1 MIEQMTQNNSSRH
14 RSYVV
19 YGVYIAVFLLLGI
32 AAGSGA
38 VAAAPESTVNVS
50 STPAEPIQ
58 PGETFTFDISMTNT
72 GSENGTVTD
81 IRVQDEPEGVTATD
95 PPLQIRGLTPGET
108 VTETV
113 SVSVGDNVSN
123 GEYALTAYGA
133 VAESQTD
140 TTHVNFTVDDRS
152 SLNVSLD
159 PAVVTA
165 GKNTNVSVT
174 VTDAASN
181 TPVTNANITRLT
193 TVETISVDQS
203 GTATI
208 QVSPSEPGEI
218 AIDVTADGYR
228 STTENIT
235 VNEEQTEVDRFDQD
249 NDGIDR
255 SDAVRAV
262 VAYNTESD
270 VGGTKVTRQEA
281 VRVIIAYITGQ

>member
-1 MIEQMTQNNSSRH
+1 MTQNHSSQY

-19 YGVYIAVFLLLGI
+19 YGVCIAVFLLLGI

-38 VAAAPESTVNVS
+38 VTAAPESAVNVS
-50 STPAEPIQ
+50 STPAEPVQ

-72 GSENGTVTD
+72 GDENGTVTD

-95 PPLQIRGLTPGET
+95 PPLQIRGLTPEET

-113 SVSVGDNVSN
+113 SVSVGDNVSS
-123 GEYALTAYGA
+123 GEYTLTAYGA
-133 VAESQTD
+133 VAEGQTD
-140 TTHVNFTVDDRS
+140 TTHVNFTVDTRS
-152 SLNVSLD
+152 SLNVSLN

-165 GKNTNVSVT
+165 NETTNVSVT
-174 VTDAASN
+174 VTDAASGM
-181 TPVTNANITRLT
+181 PVTNANITRLA
-193 TVETISVDQS
+193 TVETISVDQK
-203 GTATI
+203 GTAII

-218 AIDVTADGYR
+218 IIDVTAAGYR
-228 STTENIT
+228 STTKNIT
-235 VNEEQTEVDRFDQD
+235 VNEGQTEVARFDAD

-255 SDAVRAV
+255 GDAVRAV
-262 VAYNTESD
+262 VAYNTGSD